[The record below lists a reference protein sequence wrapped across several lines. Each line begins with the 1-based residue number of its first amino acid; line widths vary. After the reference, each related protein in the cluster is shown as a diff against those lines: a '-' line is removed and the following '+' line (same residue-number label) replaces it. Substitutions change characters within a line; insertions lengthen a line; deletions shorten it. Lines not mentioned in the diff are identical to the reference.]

1 MSPTLRSQDNAIPS
15 SIMEQAA
22 AAATPQA
29 RPFIG
34 PPTFKGT
41 PEESVTEW
49 LTCYEHVASLNT
61 WDADTKVKFLYLA
74 LEGDAKKWYTTQI
87 LTGAPDSWEAWTTR
101 IKSCFSSRHAAE
113 IAHLRLQNR
122 IQLPSE
128 RPEQY
133 YYDVMQLCARLDPTM
148 TEEDRLR
155 HLLRGLSPSTMEKI
169 VISNPGS
176 CAEFLQILQR
186 INQAALMARASCT
199 PTSFPLPGM
208 QPWTPTIPG
217 TASAALAT
225 TQSSPVSHLSCDH
238 PHVTATC
245 AAGQHVQRQDANA
258 DNRALRAI
266 SESIE
271 ALTARIKAIEEQ
283 VRRPP
288 VPWPPK
294 TSRGDDGRPRC
305 QYCQRPGHV
314 ARQCHQWGR
323 DEEQQQGR
331 RERPGER
338 AFDSGN
344 RNGRA

>member
-15 SIMEQAA
+15 SVMEQAA

-87 LTGAPDSWEAWTTR
+87 LTEAPDSWEAWTTR

-148 TEEDRLR
+148 AEEDRLR
-155 HLLRGLSPSTMEKI
+155 HLLRGLCPSTMEKI

-186 INQAALMARASCT
+186 INQAALMARASGPPPACQPAGPYPWTAIAAGT
-199 PTSFPLPGM
+199 PNNATGM
-208 QPWTPTIPG
+208 QPPSVSPVVFDRAHDAAACAAAGCVQGHGTPTPNKDVKAI
-217 TASAALAT
+217 
-225 TQSSPVSHLSCDH
+225 
-238 PHVTATC
+238 
-245 AAGQHVQRQDANA
+245 A
-258 DNRALRAI
+258 D
-266 SESIE
+266 SIE
-271 ALTARIKAIEEQ
+271 ALAERLKAIEDQ
-283 VRRPP
+283 LRHPP
-288 VPWPPK
+288 APWPPRG
-294 TSRGDDGRPRC
+294 SRYDDGRPWC
-305 QYCQRPGHV
+305 NYCKRIGHV
-314 ARQCHQWGR
+314 TRQCRNR
-323 DEEQQQGR
+323 DEEQQRPVRRGAQG
-331 RERPGER
+331 EPQYSHPGN
-338 AFDSGN
+338 G
-344 RNGRA
+344 NGRV